1 MRKSFGGIFAKGIV
15 LSLIPAICSYL
26 SQSNNILSWLQKKGY
41 LGANVDVEFLQNAM
55 GIASIFFTFTLLTYP
70 LIVNELKLKEY
81 KQQRDSL
88 IKNNKDIFEATLKN
102 VLQLEHCRLNVRIFV
117 PKITLCDR
125 LKKRFTKSGV
135 LEYHIRNIDG
145 LAEKDITDSLAFQ
158 VFPDKQGLVG
168 DCYNQKAVL
177 YDDDLENSNEINYN
191 LTRYQIAKTNKLKFI
206 LVCPIFS
213 EKEEIISI
221 ISLDS
226 YDIIKIRDE
235 TKDILRNLV
244 LNYTQSLYEC
254 IPELFKPKGGIL

>member
-1 MRKSFGGIFAKGIV
+1 MRKNIRGVFIKGFIIW
-15 LSLIPAICSYL
+15 LIPTVCSYL

-41 LGANVDVEFLQNAM
+41 LGANVDVELMENCMSMAT
-55 GIASIFFTFTLLTYP
+55 IFFTFILLTIP
-70 LIVNELKLKEY
+70 LIINELKLEEY
-81 KQQRDSL
+81 RQQRDSL

-102 VLQLEHCRLNVRIFV
+102 VLQLEHCKLNVRIFV
-117 PKITLCDR
+117 PKITLYDR
-125 LKKRFTKSGV
+125 LKKRFTGSRV
-135 LEYHIRNIDG
+135 LEYHIRNVDG

-158 VFPDKQGLVG
+158 VLPDKQGLVG

-177 YDDDLENSNEINYN
+177 YDDDLENSNEVNYN
-191 LTRYQIAKTNKLKFI
+191 LTKYQIAKTNKLKFI

-226 YDIIKIRDE
+226 YDTIKIKDE
-235 TKDILRNLV
+235 AKDILRNLV